1 MELEECLKKN
11 GFELQRKNETTIVD
25 LVRTLYNYCGYPT
38 EQTEIIKK
46 IVDNNKHLVF
56 VLVDGMGSN
65 LIDSLPDTYSLKQ
78 LKVMDLVT
86 VNPSSTGAVLTTIAT
101 AEYPAKHGIIGWY
114 GYNRKH
120 NIAYYPVL
128 FADRENG
135 KDLSEKNITE
145 TEIYKYKSVMNKLLR
160 ETYALFPEHMKN
172 SHFSKFVYSNDNNR
186 LGYKT
191 IKEAFNIV
199 ANQILN
205 NNEPTFSYIYIPDI
219 DSAEHYSGVYSQAVM
234 KIIEEIEKS
243 LIEFKSKVGNDVTT
257 IITADHGQID
267 VGKGDVVMDFNKY
280 NNFFYALPGIDF
292 GTATYYVRSEKESEF
307 EKEFEKDFAG
317 EMFLFKTEE
326 FLKLSIFGEEKISEH
341 MRQGLGE
348 YISFCKKGKYLIN
361 SLKTEEYLD
370 KVKGSHS
377 GFSREELT
385 IPLIVM

>member
-1 MELEECLKKN
+1 MFEKN

-86 VNPSSTGAVLTTIAT
+86 LNPSSTGAVLTTIAT

-160 ETYALFPEHMKN
+160 ETYALFPEHMLN

-186 LGYKT
+186 LG
-191 IKEAFNIV
+191 F
-199 ANQILN
+199 
-205 NNEPTFSYIYIPDI
+205 
-219 DSAEHYSGVYSQAVM
+219 
-234 KIIEEIEKS
+234 
-243 LIEFKSKVGNDVTT
+243 
-257 IITADHGQID
+257 
-267 VGKGDVVMDFNKY
+267 DF
-280 NNFFYALPGIDF
+280 FDAL
-292 GTATYYVRSEKESEF
+292 
-307 EKEFEKDFAG
+307 
-317 EMFLFKTEE
+317 L
-326 FLKLSIFGEEKISEH
+326 
-341 MRQGLGE
+341 
-348 YISFCKKGKYLIN
+348 
-361 SLKTEEYLD
+361 
-370 KVKGSHS
+370 
-377 GFSREELT
+377 
-385 IPLIVM
+385 